1 MVPISGQISQVGAQI
16 LANKLA
22 GNVQPYIGTS
32 APTWVP
38 GLDWINTTSGAV
50 LYTYNGSSYVTG
62 AQTEYI
68 ALLTASPF
76 TSGGGGGYAQL
87 ISDLVE
93 VTTAGYARQA
103 VTWTDAAASYPSPV
117 SNSGVLTFGPM
128 SASMALSA
136 QWAALVTASTGT
148 SGLLLYFWNLDT
160 AQQVSVSQS
169 IQIPAGNL
177 SLSES

>member
-1 MVPISGQISQVGAQI
+1 M
-16 LANKLA
+16 
-22 GNVQPYIGTS
+22 
-32 APTWVP
+32 
-38 GLDWINTTSGAV
+38 
-50 LYTYNGSSYVTG
+50 
-62 AQTEYI
+62 
-68 ALLTASPF
+68 
-76 TSGGGGGYAQL
+76 
-87 ISDLVE
+87 E

-103 VTWTDAAASYPSPV
+103 VTWTNAAASYPSPV

-136 QWAALVTASTGT
+136 QWAALVTASTGST
-148 SGLLLYFWNLDT
+148 GLLLYFWNLDT